1 MNQAANIAP
10 SVITNKKKTG
20 RNEAMVTVEIA
31 SHDDKRAP
39 AARDF

>member
-31 SHDDKRAP
+31 SQVVRE
-39 AARDF
+39 ARTRGT